1 MVTAGSR
8 DPWTAEGTTVKLD
21 SCRPS
26 QAGAQPGVL
35 PPTLRC
41 PCSPQPFP
49 TLGVGPPE
57 LPPASPHFPS
67 PKAAPN
73 PRAALGSLGHPH
85 HELSPASAGPQ
96 RPRPPHP
103 ELPPESPAPPCA
115 QGCPQPGAAPGLPRP
130 PHSGCPSPLSCYPR
144 TPPPAPWAAPHP
156 RG

>member
-1 MVTAGSR
+1 MGAMGLKLPDFILAPPFTRAIPELLGHDFWSYTELPSSFPENQMVTAGSR

-57 LPPASPHFPS
+57 LPPASPHLPS

-73 PRAALGSLGHPH
+73 PGAALCSLDHPH
-85 HELSPASAGPQ
+85 HELSPASPGPQ
-96 RPRPPHP
+96 RPRPPP
-103 ELPPESPAPPCA
+103 
-115 QGCPQPGAAPGLPRP
+115 PGAAP
-130 PHSGCPSPLSCYPR
+130 
-144 TPPPAPWAAPHP
+144 
-156 RG
+156 